1 MLRCFVFMGKSWIFV
16 EDSFVFHESEPSQAL
31 RARFPLLSP
40 AVTSS
45 PGRGKS
51 ALKGTP
57 LGNAGN
63 FAATPE
69 AVPLG
74 KVAANVVSRRKGW
87 FPGLQ
92 VSQLKHKVL
101 CSGLFAPCGSL
112 YIKRK
117 QTVSKM

>member
-1 MLRCFVFMGKSWIFV
+1 MGIPPQSLLRK
-16 EDSFVFHESEPSQAL
+16 
-31 RARFPLLSP
+31 ARFPLLSP

-45 PGRGKS
+45 PVRGKS

-87 FPGLQ
+87 LSGLQ
-92 VSQLKHKVL
+92 VSRLKHKVL
-101 CSGLFAPCGSL
+101 CSGLLRPVGTP
-112 YIKRK
+112 I
-117 QTVSKM
+117 